1 MKKTASPPPFTPEEI
16 TVTPYATADYLKT
29 NEDMAG
35 YLEACLE
42 EGGPELFLRGLQD
55 ALKAKGIK
63 NIAEE
68 TGLSRESLYKTCA
81 PGRKPQFDTI
91 WKITKALGIP
101 IGFPLASRSNGKAT
115 QERGRAPKRKRK
127 HETTTT

>member
-1 MKKTASPPPFTPEEI
+1 MKKTVEKPLFTPEELV
-16 TVTPYATADYLKT
+16 VTPYNTADYLKT
-29 NEDMAG
+29 DEDMAG

-42 EGGPELFLRGLQD
+42 EGGTELFLLGLGD
-55 ALKAKGIK
+55 VLKAKGIK
-63 NIAEE
+63 EVAKE

-101 IGFPLASRSNGKAT
+101 LGFPVSTPTKRKASRRQPVPAGV
-115 QERGRAPKRKRK
+115 
-127 HETTTT
+127 